1 MNGHSDGKIADRTG
15 CEFLGRTPSVPAL
28 GIPLFS
34 RGLLSE
40 PQLFRRRDISGTRRN
55 AMRLP
60 QAILKD
66 ALDLAQIGEVV
77 RDEPALTY
85 KVLRYLNSP
94 IMGQI
99 EKGIRQRLLRP
110 CRFWLPVRGLAEQ

>member
-1 MNGHSDGKIADRTG
+1 
-15 CEFLGRTPSVPAL
+15 
-28 GIPLFS
+28 
-34 RGLLSE
+34 
-40 PQLFRRRDISGTRRN
+40 
-55 AMRLP
+55 MRLL

-66 ALDLAQIGEVV
+66 ALDMAQIGEVV

-85 KVLRYLNSP
+85 KLLRYLNSP

-110 CRFWLPVRGLAEQ
+110 CRFWLPVRGLTEQ

>member
-1 MNGHSDGKIADRTG
+1 
-15 CEFLGRTPSVPAL
+15 VPGL

-40 PQLFRRRDISGTRRN
+40 PQLFRRRDISGTRRK
-55 AMRLP
+55 AMRLL

-66 ALDLAQIGEVV
+66 ALDLAQIGDVV

-85 KVLRYLNSP
+85 KLLRYLNSP
-94 IMGQI
+94 IMEQI
-99 EKGIRQRLLRP
+99 EKSIRQRLLRP

>member
-1 MNGHSDGKIADRTG
+1 
-15 CEFLGRTPSVPAL
+15 
-28 GIPLFS
+28 
-34 RGLLSE
+34 
-40 PQLFRRRDISGTRRN
+40 
-55 AMRLP
+55 MRLL

-85 KVLRYLNSP
+85 KLLRYLNSP

-99 EKGIRQRLLRP
+99 EKSIRQRLLRP